1 MTSLIDERK
10 NEYVPDIDRNNRGF
24 SIAHS
29 NQSLCFPNFHDP
41 LQGIGT
47 CMLYDTKR
55 IQDSYHGKKSH
66 RKIYL
71 KVVPYGPTK
80 ILCPTRLRRHLER
93 NKRKEELNIS
103 QKKKKP
109 CMLLEMAAAYSMGPF
124 VKGV

>member
-1 MTSLIDERK
+1 MASLIDERK

-55 IQDSYHGKKSH
+55 IQDSYHGKKLH

-80 ILCPTRLRRHLER
+80 ILFSNRLRKHLEKTKEKELLYH
-93 NKRKEELNIS
+93 KRRKNMHAYLEIW
-103 QKKKKP
+103 
-109 CMLLEMAAAYSMGPF
+109 LLLTRW
-124 VKGV
+124 VRL